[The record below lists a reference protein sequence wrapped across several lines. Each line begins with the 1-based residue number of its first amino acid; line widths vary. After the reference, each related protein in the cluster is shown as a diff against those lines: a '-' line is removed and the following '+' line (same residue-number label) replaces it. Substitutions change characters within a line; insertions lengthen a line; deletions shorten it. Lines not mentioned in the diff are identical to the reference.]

1 MIVEKGRIQM
11 QQYEKLFSEGQ
22 IGTVQL
28 KNRVVMSPM
37 VLGTGGLDGT
47 PGEQMMQYYEERAK
61 GGVGLIITEATRV
74 DEKHGPLAPR
84 QLAMS
89 KDRHIEPFAKMV
101 KRIHRH
107 GAKVFCQLHHP
118 GRQNLSLLVG
128 TWRLSEAIGRHWH
141 GYWDIFFKVAQ
152 HADMVEKTGLLPP
165 VVAPSPCPAGC
176 KSKKHER

>member
-74 DEKHGPLAPR
+74 DEKHGPLAP
-84 QLAMS
+84 
-89 KDRHIEPFAKMV
+89 
-101 KRIHRH
+101 
-107 GAKVFCQLHHP
+107 
-118 GRQNLSLLVG
+118 
-128 TWRLSEAIGRHWH
+128 
-141 GYWDIFFKVAQ
+141 
-152 HADMVEKTGLLPP
+152 
-165 VVAPSPCPAGC
+165 
-176 KSKKHER
+176 